1 MTLLK
6 NAGCDFVQ
14 GCYFSRP
21 LPPEEFEAFIARETE
36 SNEENRKPVR
46 PVPVTQ

>member
-14 GCYFSRP
+14 GYYFSRP
-21 LPPEEFEAFIARETE
+21 LPPEEFEVFIVRDTGR
-36 SNEENRKPVR
+36 NEESRKPVR
-46 PVPVTQ
+46 PIPVTQ